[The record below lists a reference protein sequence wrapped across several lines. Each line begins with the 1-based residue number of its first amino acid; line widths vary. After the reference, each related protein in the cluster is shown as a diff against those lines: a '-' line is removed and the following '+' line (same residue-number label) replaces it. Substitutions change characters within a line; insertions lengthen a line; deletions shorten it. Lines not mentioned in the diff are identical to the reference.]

1 MLLFLDY
8 RIPEKCVGVGV
19 GVGVADEQI
28 VARNSKES
36 APISDPRGLSGIRD

>member
-19 GVGVADEQI
+19 GVADEQI
-28 VARNSKES
+28 VARNSKERC
-36 APISDPRGLSGIRD
+36 AD